1 MSKRPINVEVKPR
14 YKDEPIEKMI
24 KRFAKRVKNKKIIEN
39 VIARRRYEKPSIT
52 RKREKQRRK
61 KVLEKLHL
69 K

>member
-24 KRFAKRVKNKKIIEN
+24 KRFVKRVKNKKIIEN